1 MGTHAHM
8 SHTEM
13 HGRRGRRKR
22 REVEA
27 EEKQEERRKGRAVHS
42 LSSRAK
48 TLFAFLFSHGAG
60 HEAQW

>member
-1 MGTHAHM
+1 MHAC
-8 SHTEM
+8 HTQM

-27 EEKQEERRKGRAVHS
+27 EEKLEERRKGGAVHS

-48 TLFAFLFSHGAG
+48 TLSAFLFALGVG
-60 HEAQW
+60 QKAQW